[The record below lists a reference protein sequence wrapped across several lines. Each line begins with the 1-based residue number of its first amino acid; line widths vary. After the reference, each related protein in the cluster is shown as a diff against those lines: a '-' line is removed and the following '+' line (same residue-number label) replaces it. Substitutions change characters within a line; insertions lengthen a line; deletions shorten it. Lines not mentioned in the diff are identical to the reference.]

1 MKNMIKILSIIL
13 IGLFAYNCSSKA
25 EVTFDTA
32 LYSDKEMKN
41 KIADVKKGT
50 VVTAINY
57 RNHNTSWAPRPYVQ
71 VKLNS
76 QVGYISSRKLVIGQ
90 DPAKSVFTWGWRGD
104 YKPFYDP
111 KDSRYNGKGKEFSN
125 LAKLPKDKIPLEKL
139 LEGTQLDK

>member
-41 KIADVKKGT
+41 KIADDKKGT

-76 QVGYISSRKLVIGQ
+76 QVGYISSRKLFPCSKPGRH
-90 DPAKSVFTWGWRGD
+90 WRNW
-104 YKPFYDP
+104 
-111 KDSRYNGKGKEFSN
+111 RE
-125 LAKLPKDKIPLEKL
+125 
-139 LEGTQLDK
+139 